1 MATVAESG
9 IRAYH
14 SPRARGNTPAGA
26 APAGFPLLVDAALER
41 IALARRRMAHGR
53 RGETNCLLEAAWRLV
68 TQLRGGLDALRGDSY
83 AANLDDVCEYVARQL
98 VAAKAQAGAAT
109 LDEAS
114 HLLREIRTAWL
125 VYV

>member
-1 MATVAESG
+1 MATIAESG
-9 IRAYH
+9 IRAYN
-14 SPRARGNTPAGA
+14 S
-26 APAGFPLLVDAALER
+26 PLLVDAALDR
-41 IALARRRMAHGR
+41 IALARRSMTDGC
-53 RGETNCLLEAAWRLV
+53 GETNGLLEAARRIV
-68 TQLRGGLDALRGDSY
+68 TQLRGGLDVLRGDSY